1 MVVSQNGVEPIPPAA
16 VEGSGLPAE
25 AAQKNAPFLSDVG
38 LLVEDAPGTYKPTPV
53 AMQFINTM
61 ATSEDR
67 GRKVL
72 RSLVAKSWFARA
84 VTDAVQAWGVV
95 PRPELIAELSAI
107 AETREGH
114 PDRSL
119 GVLLDY
125 LTYTGIV
132 AETEHGFV
140 RADASTL
147 ARTPAGGVASS
158 ARVAGSTPPADA
170 TPSPASKKAGTPNW
184 EVLQT
189 SEFELRVLATPAAV
203 RRLRKHL
210 DLLEEKL
217 AGEGGAPRASQPESR
232 PR

>member
-25 AAQKNAPFLSDVG
+25 AAQQNAPFLSDVG

-61 ATSEDR
+61 ATSQDR

-84 VTDAVQAWGVV
+84 VTDAVQAWGIV

-107 AETREGH
+107 AETRDGN
-114 PDRSL
+114 PDRSM

-132 AETEHGFV
+132 TETERGFA
-140 RADASTL
+140 RADTGVLERA
-147 ARTPAGGVASS
+147 PAGPTTSAARAVSS
-158 ARVAGSTPPADA
+158 RSLTDSK
-170 TPSPASKKAGTPNW
+170 PSAPTSKSDLPNW

-189 SEFELRVLATPAAV
+189 SEFELRILATPGAV
-203 RRLRKHL
+203 GRLRKHL

-217 AGEGGAPRASQPESR
+217 KSEGPTHRTP
-232 PR
+232 